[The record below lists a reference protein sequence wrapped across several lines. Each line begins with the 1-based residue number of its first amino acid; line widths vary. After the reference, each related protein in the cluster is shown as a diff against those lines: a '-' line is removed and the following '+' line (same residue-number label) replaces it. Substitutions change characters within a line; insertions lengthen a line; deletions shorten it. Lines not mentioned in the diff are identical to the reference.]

1 MSWKALWASRPWA
14 EVLTSVRLEAAE
26 EGLRAAGATKRAAAL
41 LIASGY
47 TRPEA
52 LLKAAWT
59 AKDAHGRYE
68 SAEWR
73 ISVQQGCTPAALEEV
88 REFREHLIEQSHR

>member
-1 MSWKALWASRPWA
+1 MSWKAIWGARPWA

-26 EGLRAAGATKRAAAL
+26 EGLRAAGASKRAAAL

-47 TRPEA
+47 TSPAA
-52 LLKAAWT
+52 LLRSAWT

-73 ISVQQGCTPAALEEV
+73 ISVQQGCTPAALEEI
-88 REFREHLIEQSHR
+88 REFREQLLEQAQA